1 MVQIPPGLLSYFTD
15 KKTQAAVDLLLAKK
29 RPQMPDDVGW
39 DEVPDFFRAVRAA
52 RQIQADQAILL
63 HEIWNAVWKPLPAP
77 WKAKAP
83 HEQSDDGALDPNVIW
98 GNSYLLRSFDRDK
111 LTSELVIYIDGEAGV
126 QIGFNLFRNTTSKL
140 PKQLSSWEEDD
151 GTFWSPSTLISTRR
165 NLNLGPLQPYA
176 AEALKIIRRHERL

>member
-1 MVQIPPGLLSYFTD
+1 MVQISQGLLAYFSD
-15 KKTQAAVDLLLAKK
+15 EKTQAAVDLLLAKK

-83 HEQSDDGALDPNVIW
+83 HEQGDDGALDPNVIW
-98 GNSYLLRSFDRDK
+98 SNGYLLRSFARDK
-111 LTSELVIYIDGEAGV
+111 LTSELHIYVDGEAGV
-126 QIGFNLFRNTTSKL
+126 QIGFNLSQNTKSKL
-140 PKQLSSWEEDD
+140 PKQLARWEDDD
-151 GTFWSPSTLISTRR
+151 GTFWSPSALVETRR
-165 NLNLGPLQPYA
+165 NLNLDPLQPLA
-176 AEALKIIRRHERL
+176 AEALKIIRRYEKL